1 MKSHHPGGFL
11 FTPPESKSLEERFI
25 NFNSER
31 PDLKAYSRTVMN
43 TQIIFLALQISLVEI
58 IIFQVGA
65 IVLGFAIHFFISSKK
80 NIRIEE
86 QPATSGISEAE
97 EWRLKYYEELE
108 LQEKRQEQMKEQIE
122 EARENEQQLEQELAD
137 MRFETRRILQE
148 QANKPAEIPTIE
160 YLDQL
165 KQAQSNLFEH
175 NHRISRLLEQ
185 IDLLRDSEQK
195 HLDTLKINEALN
207 TQLRELRKALTE
219 KESEIKQIRQ
229 QQSLSKEM
237 HDRLD
242 KAYGEFNY
250 LQEKIQKVE
259 THLSQPQNRTFEFDE
274 LQQSYF
280 KLTKDFDEMKL
291 KYLSMMEENQRLTR
305 LLADAEDKLREANF
319 QRQQLMKKV
328 GFLEELNNDL
338 QQVAEHNKKLEN
350 QLRRIGEIEA
360 MLARVSGNKGDDP
373 QA

>member
-1 MKSHHPGGFL
+1 
-11 FTPPESKSLEERFI
+11 
-25 NFNSER
+25 
-31 PDLKAYSRTVMN
+31 MN
-43 TQIIFLALQISLVEI
+43 TQIVFLALQISLVEI

-65 IVLGFAIHFFISSKK
+65 IVLGFAIHFFISSRK

-86 QPATSGISEAE
+86 QPASSGISEAE

-137 MRFETRRILQE
+137 MRFETRRLLQE

-195 HLDTLKINEALN
+195 HLDTLKINEGLN
-207 TQLRELRKALTE
+207 AQLRELRKALTD

-305 LLADAEDKLREANF
+305 LLADAEDKLRESNF

-360 MLARVSGNKGDDP
+360 MLARVSGNKGEDP

>member
-1 MKSHHPGGFL
+1 
-11 FTPPESKSLEERFI
+11 
-25 NFNSER
+25 
-31 PDLKAYSRTVMN
+31 MN
-43 TQIIFLALQISLVEI
+43 THIILLALQISLVEI

-80 NIRIEE
+80 NIKITE
-86 QPATSGISEAE
+86 QPEATGISEAE
-97 EWRLKYYEELE
+97 EWRLKYYSELE
-108 LQEKRQEQMKEQIE
+108 MQEKRQELLKQQVE
-122 EARENEQQLEQELAD
+122 EAKENEQQLEEELAQ
-137 MRFETRRILQE
+137 MRTEARLLLEE
-148 QANKPAEIPTIE
+148 QANRPSGTPTIE
-160 YLDQL
+160 YLEQL
-165 KQAQSNLFEH
+165 RQAQNNLFEH

-185 IDLLRDSEQK
+185 IDILKDTEQK
-195 HLDTLKINEALN
+195 HLDSLKVNENLN
-207 TQLRELRKALTE
+207 AQLRELRKALTD

-229 QQSLSKEM
+229 QHSLSKEM
-237 HDRLD
+237 NDRLD
-242 KAYGEFNY
+242 KAYGEFNF

-259 THLSQPQNRTFEFDE
+259 THLVQPQNRTFEFDE

-350 QLRRIGEIEA
+350 QLRRISEIEA
-360 MLARVSGNKGDDP
+360 MLARVSGNKGDET
-373 QA
+373 QG

>member
-1 MKSHHPGGFL
+1 
-11 FTPPESKSLEERFI
+11 
-25 NFNSER
+25 
-31 PDLKAYSRTVMN
+31 MN
-43 TQIIFLALQISLVEI
+43 TQIIFLALQISLTEI
-58 IIFQVGA
+58 IVFQVGA

-80 NIRIEE
+80 NIKIAE
-86 QPATSGISEAE
+86 QLEATGISEAD
-97 EWRLKYYEELE
+97 EWRLKYYEELDME
-108 LQEKRQEQMKEQIE
+108 EKRRE
-122 EARENEQQLEQELAD
+122 ELKQQVDEAKENEQQLEKELED
-137 MRFETRRILQE
+137 MRSETRRILLDH
-148 QANKPAEIPTIE
+148 ASKPAEIPTAE
-160 YLDQL
+160 YLEQL
-165 KQAQSNLFEH
+165 KQAQNNLFEH

-185 IDLLRDSEQK
+185 IDILRDSEQK
-195 HLDTLKINEALN
+195 HLDTLKVNEGLN
-207 TQLRELRKALTE
+207 TQLRELRKALTD

-229 QQSLSKEM
+229 QHSLSKEM

-259 THLSQPQNRTFEFDE
+259 THLVQPQNRTFEFDE

-328 GFLEELNNDL
+328 GFLDELNNDL
-338 QQVAEHNKKLEN
+338 QQVSEHNKKLEN
-350 QLRRIGEIEA
+350 QLRRIGEIEV
-360 MLARVSGNKGDDP
+360 MLGKVSGNKPDDTE
-373 QA
+373 A

>member
-1 MKSHHPGGFL
+1 
-11 FTPPESKSLEERFI
+11 
-25 NFNSER
+25 
-31 PDLKAYSRTVMN
+31 MN
-43 TQIIFLALQISLVEI
+43 TQIIFLVLQISLIEI

-65 IVLGFAIHFFISSKK
+65 LVLGFAIHFFISSKK
-80 NIRIEE
+80 NIQITE
-86 QPATSGISEAE
+86 QPETASISEAD
-97 EWRLKYYEELE
+97 EWKLKYYEELDM
-108 LQEKRQEQMKEQIE
+108 QEKHRE
-122 EARENEQQLEQELAD
+122 ELKLQVDEAKENERQLEQELAD
-137 MRFETRRILQE
+137 MRSETRRILEE
-148 QANKPAEIPTIE
+148 QINKPAEIPTTE
-160 YLDQL
+160 YLEQL
-165 KQAQSNLFEH
+165 RQAQNNLFEH
-175 NHRISRLLEQ
+175 NSRITRLLEQ
-185 IDLLRDSEQK
+185 IDILRDSEQK
-195 HLDTLKINEALN
+195 HLDTLKVNEGLN
-207 TQLRELRKALTE
+207 VQLRELRKALTD

-229 QQSLSKEM
+229 QHSLSKEM

-259 THLSQPQNRTFEFDE
+259 THLVQPQNRTFEFDE

-319 QRQQLMKKV
+319 QRQQLLKKV
-328 GFLEELNNDL
+328 GFLDELNNDL
-338 QQVAEHNKKLEN
+338 QQVSEHNKKLEN

-360 MLARVSGNKGDDP
+360 MLAKISGNKPDDT

>member
-1 MKSHHPGGFL
+1 
-11 FTPPESKSLEERFI
+11 
-25 NFNSER
+25 
-31 PDLKAYSRTVMN
+31 MN
-43 TQIIFLALQISLVEI
+43 TLTILLALEISLTEI

-80 NIRIEE
+80 NIKVAQ
-86 QPATSGISEAE
+86 QPPTDAISEAD
-97 EWRLKYYEELE
+97 EWRLKYYEEIDM
-108 LQEKRQEQMKEQIE
+108 QEKRQDKMKQEIE
-122 EARENEQQLEQELAD
+122 EARKNEQDLEIELSE
-137 MRFETRRILQE
+137 MRAETRRLLQE
-148 QANKPAEIPTIE
+148 QASKPMEVPTLDYIE
-160 YLDQL
+160 QL
-165 KQAQSNLFEH
+165 KQAQNNLFEH

-185 IDLLRDSEQK
+185 IDVLKDSEQK
-195 HLDTLKINEALN
+195 HLDTLRTNENLN
-207 TQLRELRKALTE
+207 TQLRELRKALTD

-259 THLSQPQNRTFEFDE
+259 THIVQPQNRNFEFDE

-350 QLRRIGEIEA
+350 QLRRISEIEA
-360 MLARVSGNKGDDP
+360 MLARVSGNKADDS
-373 QA
+373 QSH

>member
-1 MKSHHPGGFL
+1 
-11 FTPPESKSLEERFI
+11 
-25 NFNSER
+25 
-31 PDLKAYSRTVMN
+31 MN
-43 TQIIFLALQISLVEI
+43 TLTILLALEISLAEI

-80 NIRIEE
+80 NIKVAQ
-86 QPATSGISEAE
+86 QPKEDSISEAD
-97 EWRLKYYEELE
+97 EWRLKYYEELD
-108 LQEKRQEQMKEQIE
+108 LHEKRQEKLQQEIE
-122 EARENEQQLEQELAD
+122 EARKSEEELELELSE
-137 MRFETRRILQE
+137 MRAETRRILLE
-148 QANKPAEIPTIE
+148 QTTKTNEIPTLD
-160 YLDQL
+160 YLEQL
-165 KQAQSNLFEH
+165 KEAQNNLFEH

-185 IDLLRDSEQK
+185 IDLLKDAELK
-195 HLDTLKINEALN
+195 HLDTLRTNEQLN
-207 TQLRELRKALTE
+207 AQLRELRKALTE
-219 KESEIKQIRQ
+219 KEGEIKQIRQ

-259 THLSQPQNRTFEFDE
+259 THIVQPHNRNFEFDE

-350 QLRRIGEIEA
+350 QLRRISEIEA
-360 MLARVSGNKGDDP
+360 MLARVSGKADDS
-373 QA
+373 QSH

>member
-1 MKSHHPGGFL
+1 M
-11 FTPPESKSLEERFI
+11 
-25 NFNSER
+25 
-31 PDLKAYSRTVMN
+31 
-43 TQIIFLALQISLVEI
+43 
-58 IIFQVGA
+58 
-65 IVLGFAIHFFISSKK
+65 
-80 NIRIEE
+80 
-86 QPATSGISEAE
+86 
-97 EWRLKYYEELE
+97 
-108 LQEKRQEQMKEQIE
+108 
-122 EARENEQQLEQELAD
+122 
-137 MRFETRRILQE
+137 
-148 QANKPAEIPTIE
+148 
-160 YLDQL
+160 
-165 KQAQSNLFEH
+165 FEH

-195 HLDTLKINEALN
+195 HLDTLKINEGLN
-207 TQLRELRKALTE
+207 TQLRELRKALTD

-305 LLADAEDKLREANF
+305 LLADAEDKLRESNF

-360 MLARVSGNKGDDP
+360 MLARVSGNKGEDP

>member
-1 MKSHHPGGFL
+1 
-11 FTPPESKSLEERFI
+11 
-25 NFNSER
+25 
-31 PDLKAYSRTVMN
+31 MN
-43 TQIIFLALQISLVEI
+43 THIIFLVLQISLAEI

-65 IVLGFAIHFFISSKK
+65 IVLGFAIHFFITSKK
-80 NIRIEE
+80 NIKVAE
-86 QPATSGISEAE
+86 QPASDTISEAD
-97 EWRLKYYEELE
+97 EWRLKYYEEVDLH
-108 LQEKRQEQMKEQIE
+108 EKRQEKMREEIE
-122 EARENEQQLEQELAD
+122 EARDNEKQLEDELSE
-137 MRFETRRILQE
+137 MRAEARRLLQE
-148 QANKPAEIPTIE
+148 QANKPAEIPTLE
-160 YLDQL
+160 YLEQL
-165 KQAQSNLFEH
+165 RQAQNNLFEH

-185 IDLLRDSEQK
+185 IDVLKDSEQK
-195 HLDTLKINEALN
+195 HLDVLKTNEALN
-207 TQLRELRKALTE
+207 SQLRELRKSLTD
-219 KESEIKQIRQ
+219 KEAEIRQIRQ

-250 LQEKIQKVE
+250 LQERIQKVE
-259 THLSQPQNRTFEFDE
+259 THLVQPQNRNFEFDE

-328 GFLEELNNDL
+328 GFLDELNNDL

-360 MLARVSGNKGDDP
+360 MLARVSGHKADDS
-373 QA
+373 QSH